1 MSNNSRTS
9 VSDDNSTSGAAG
21 AMVAGRK
28 RKEPNRHHST
38 GVAQGPNDGREFPP
52 SKRRKLRDI
61 IREYLVNCD
70 VKTYNAND
78 TDHVVRSSRAKKS
91 PRSSQGRF
99 DTDNSTLYDS
109 RPLSSPYDPVT
120 GESRSILEDGYDLEE
135 PSSHIRDV
143 ASTAMLSEGDQEYMS
158 SASTFQNSTQWRPTS
173 SNSFSH
179 RDPVIVDHSTYSRL
193 DHDAPAIFMSS
204 EGHYLVQAN
213 EGVMSLKTEN
223 PAVIYQNPV
232 EPDRAGNEDGKQ
244 EDRLLTNNRSSH
256 LDPETMT
263 TETHFPQEVFTES
276 AISELVVGNGHEE
289 QSPNSDSYEDV
300 YLASAHELEA
310 GKIEETRNL
319 SSLALPNR
327 SRLSGLEHG
336 ANLVFT
342 DDGSPAIREVQQ
354 EPQQEE
360 DDWEQAQAG
369 DCVSQ
374 KLKFPVMKFP
384 EYGQGTEQSGP
395 PASWCADID
404 RDIPTP
410 RLLNSDVEDISAVIN
425 LYDPCQEQEEE
436 DREED
441 QEEGGD
447 EINNHLYPESGF
459 VGFPDSQTQP
469 QYTDIEQDIAS
480 PSLSNSD
487 QHDIADGYYEDLD
500 QEQEQDREEWGQ
512 SNLPPSRDFIGFS
525 EPNPPVA
532 EFLDVGEGDNQ
543 LKPLESF
550 DYLSQ
555 SRYMEIEQEI
565 PVLSLSNSKEE
576 SRTASVKMVDI
587 EAPPWWY
594 TEETG
599 ETDNLVEDAN
609 GYYTNEYQGDDE
621 VDHISVHNAVLHPPR
636 LNISPPLN
644 VPPPSLN
651 VSPPPSSNVPPQAE
665 NVQKVLLNTDLHN
678 GCPTVSVYSPDADY
692 EGDEEAGGN
701 EGSYDEKDS
710 MSMEYWDTN
719 DELSGATWNSSP
731 STITEV
737 FAPYP
742 ELPDHTHVSYSN
754 DVGHEWGDSQA
765 EASNDQ
771 HITTVYNAGPQPVET
786 STAQSFSISQSHS
799 AQNFMSWSAPQDFV
813 HSDPE
818 HPGVFHD
825 NIAVSEYDS
834 IPGTSG
840 RWFVGENDILGGV
853 CEPGDE
859 PSFMPSPSLPSP
871 VAENHLIWNSPVP
884 RPRYTGVSYN
894 LNAEER
900 CDDNPVWLDVNIGE
914 SDDHVEIV
922 NNQPHLSSFPEG
934 VHAWNAPPG
943 NYADF
948 DVVHGEPDNEPG
960 DNEDWFTSQDE
971 MSVDPGGTSY
981 VAPLNV
987 PLLSTAEIP
996 VAYENLLH
1004 HAHDYALHSNDADFS
1019 LGWAEN
1025 NCQSSDD
1032 RTRFF
1037 DPNAMLS
1044 ADSRPSS
1051 NSGSDDPLPRPDVNP
1066 TNTRPSVTIEE
1077 IQEPEIYPNPLPYMG
1092 PDGPILRPTTAMGQ
1106 HPNVEHAQ
1114 DGCYQQ
1120 NPNRYFDSDD
1130 HADLFHDTNNG
1141 SGDGNNHNNYESF
1154 NGDDDVQMDQ
1164 GASGDGIEIDAEN
1177 DTRPQQFDTANA
1189 SYIRGLSP
1197 LTEIPDTPMPKTYS
1211 NEDEVLASLMGE
1223 LSSLVQ
1229 NGVKSL
1235 SMQSHFKSQ
1244 MNDPNINIDT
1254 LEAILNRCYRYVGAL
1269 SDNAAPSFARPEHDS
1284 NDQHLSAD
1292 SEFSPKLYNPP
1303 THRTEGKNYLAEL
1316 VRNETGVLLGILGV
1330 DETRAEPLTP
1340 TGKFLA
1346 TVSPGT
1352 IKDFANSRHDG
1363 PTVQNFV
1370 LQLHHGRRTAWNKAA
1385 AEVFCKH
1392 FRSQEGFGNYKKK
1405 DVYEAF
1411 IAHITQLK
1419 REFALQGRQ
1428 KSTREKDDE
1437 RRARRLARRH
1447 KLLHRRIKAFHQIY
1461 RYHPGPLG
1469 ELAKFI
1475 RRLTPECMSG
1485 DETGMDRKYYKT
1497 QVEWRSQELA
1507 DFLALLSAWY
1517 MGGRYLDHGKY
1528 SPGELPHP
1536 RYPSNR
1542 VDMVMQADAASLQL
1556 PINWYNPAWLTEYQE
1571 RRNILS
1577 PLPAVSLE
1585 LPGDITREAK
1595 RFLSVKGRSDHPLPK
1610 DHPLLN

>member
-1 MSNNSRTS
+1 
-9 VSDDNSTSGAAG
+9 
-21 AMVAGRK
+21 
-28 RKEPNRHHST
+28 
-38 GVAQGPNDGREFPP
+38 
-52 SKRRKLRDI
+52 
-61 IREYLVNCD
+61 
-70 VKTYNAND
+70 
-78 TDHVVRSSRAKKS
+78 
-91 PRSSQGRF
+91 
-99 DTDNSTLYDS
+99 
-109 RPLSSPYDPVT
+109 
-120 GESRSILEDGYDLEE
+120 
-135 PSSHIRDV
+135 
-143 ASTAMLSEGDQEYMS
+143 
-158 SASTFQNSTQWRPTS
+158 
-173 SNSFSH
+173 
-179 RDPVIVDHSTYSRL
+179 
-193 DHDAPAIFMSS
+193 
-204 EGHYLVQAN
+204 
-213 EGVMSLKTEN
+213 
-223 PAVIYQNPV
+223 
-232 EPDRAGNEDGKQ
+232 
-244 EDRLLTNNRSSH
+244 
-256 LDPETMT
+256 
-263 TETHFPQEVFTES
+263 
-276 AISELVVGNGHEE
+276 
-289 QSPNSDSYEDV
+289 
-300 YLASAHELEA
+300 
-310 GKIEETRNL
+310 
-319 SSLALPNR
+319 
-327 SRLSGLEHG
+327 
-336 ANLVFT
+336 
-342 DDGSPAIREVQQ
+342 
-354 EPQQEE
+354 
-360 DDWEQAQAG
+360 
-369 DCVSQ
+369 
-374 KLKFPVMKFP
+374 
-384 EYGQGTEQSGP
+384 
-395 PASWCADID
+395 
-404 RDIPTP
+404 
-410 RLLNSDVEDISAVIN
+410 
-425 LYDPCQEQEEE
+425 
-436 DREED
+436 
-441 QEEGGD
+441 
-447 EINNHLYPESGF
+447 
-459 VGFPDSQTQP
+459 
-469 QYTDIEQDIAS
+469 
-480 PSLSNSD
+480 
-487 QHDIADGYYEDLD
+487 
-500 QEQEQDREEWGQ
+500 
-512 SNLPPSRDFIGFS
+512 
-525 EPNPPVA
+525 
-532 EFLDVGEGDNQ
+532 
-543 LKPLESF
+543 
-550 DYLSQ
+550 
-555 SRYMEIEQEI
+555 
-565 PVLSLSNSKEE
+565 
-576 SRTASVKMVDI
+576 
-587 EAPPWWY
+587 
-594 TEETG
+594 
-599 ETDNLVEDAN
+599 
-609 GYYTNEYQGDDE
+609 
-621 VDHISVHNAVLHPPR
+621 
-636 LNISPPLN
+636 
-644 VPPPSLN
+644 
-651 VSPPPSSNVPPQAE
+651 
-665 NVQKVLLNTDLHN
+665 
-678 GCPTVSVYSPDADY
+678 
-692 EGDEEAGGN
+692 
-701 EGSYDEKDS
+701 
-710 MSMEYWDTN
+710 
-719 DELSGATWNSSP
+719 
-731 STITEV
+731 
-737 FAPYP
+737 
-742 ELPDHTHVSYSN
+742 
-754 DVGHEWGDSQA
+754 
-765 EASNDQ
+765 
-771 HITTVYNAGPQPVET
+771 
-786 STAQSFSISQSHS
+786 
-799 AQNFMSWSAPQDFV
+799 
-813 HSDPE
+813 
-818 HPGVFHD
+818 
-825 NIAVSEYDS
+825 
-834 IPGTSG
+834 
-840 RWFVGENDILGGV
+840 
-853 CEPGDE
+853 
-859 PSFMPSPSLPSP
+859 MPSPSLPSP

-894 LNAEER
+894 LDAEER
-900 CDDNPVWLDVNIGE
+900 CDNNPVWLDVNIGE

-996 VAYENLLH
+996 VAYKNLLH

-1025 NCQSSDD
+1025 NCQSSDN

-1044 ADSRPSS
+1044 TDSRPSS

-1092 PDGPILRPTTAMGQ
+1092 PDGPILHPTTAMGQ

-1130 HADLFHDTNNG
+1130 HADLFHDTNND

-1269 SDNAAPSFARPEHDS
+1269 SDNAAPSFAHPEHVS

-1316 VRNETGVLLGILGV
+1316 VCNETGVLLGILGV

-1363 PTVQNFV
+1363 PAVQNFV

-1385 AEVFCKH
+1385 AKVFCKH
-1392 FRSQEGFGNYKKK
+1392 FRSQGGFGNYKKK

-1485 DETGMDRKYYKT
+1485 DETGMDGKYYKT

-1517 MGGRYLDHGKY
+1517 MGGHYLDHGKY

-1542 VDMVMQADAASLQL
+1542 VDMVMQADTASLQL

-1585 LPGDITREAK
+1585 LPGDIARTLMLLQGLNAQQFTLPDSSEPNILKAQRLNQECCNRRRKTDTYCLKDNGTENRTSAVRSPTFLRGTFWTCVVTLLCRLFGNHRFTLLITLPLVLAYLVQKYFPSARMPKKLIGMSCTTMGVICSSALPDLFAPLRAINCNADYYVSLCGRTEAAPTETVSTYNDALFGPATTNTTTTTTQSEQEFSILQVPVLLDSPS
-1595 RFLSVKGRSDHPLPK
+1595 RNFLPLDFGLANNGAKVLPALTSPTEGSSPLSGYDKTQMHMNPPRVVLEEEVLLSNCWKFAGSQGHIAIALSDSII
-1610 DHPLLN
+1610 